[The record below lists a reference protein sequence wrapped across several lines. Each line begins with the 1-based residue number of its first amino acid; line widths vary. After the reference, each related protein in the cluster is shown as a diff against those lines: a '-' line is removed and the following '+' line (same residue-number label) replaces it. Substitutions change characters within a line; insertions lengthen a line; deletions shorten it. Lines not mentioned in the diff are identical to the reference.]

1 MTAVVL
7 TGPSRGIG
15 RATAFEL
22 ASRGIPLALLG
33 RQSPALDQTLAELE
47 RCRTTVKCFP
57 CDLRKPGD
65 IANAARSILDAVGTP
80 IAVIHNAAV
89 IHRGLVEDLTDEQ
102 WNEQLEVNVR
112 GPFLLTR
119 ALLPSMKAA
128 HAGRIVCVG
137 SISATLGTRGAS
149 AYCASK
155 WALVGFM
162 KSLAEELSD
171 TGLMTVAILPGSV
184 DTEMLHGSGFTPRMT
199 AEDVARTIAFY
210 TLDAPSSHNGG
221 VVEMFGV

>member
-15 RATAFEL
+15 RATALEL

-33 RQSPALDQTLAELE
+33 RRSEALDDTLAELG
-47 RCRTTVKCFP
+47 RHGARVTCFP
-57 CDLRKPGD
+57 CDLRRPED
-65 IANAARSILDAVGTP
+65 IGVAARSILETLGTP
-80 IAVIHNAAV
+80 IAIVHNAGV
-89 IHRGLVEDLTDEQ
+89 IRRAPIESLSDDD
-102 WNEQLEVNVR
+102 WDEQLEVNVR
-112 GPFLLTR
+112 APFLLTR
-119 ALLPSMKAA
+119 ALVPAMKKARS
-128 HAGRIVCVG
+128 GRIVCVG
-137 SISATLGTRGAS
+137 SISSTLGTAGSS

-184 DTEMLHGSGFTPRMT
+184 DTDMLAGSGFAPRMT
-199 AEDVARTIAFY
+199 ATDVARTIAFY
-210 TLDAPSSHNGG
+210 TLDAPPAHNGG

>member
-15 RATAFEL
+15 RATAVEL
-22 ASRGIPLALLG
+22 ASRGVPLALLG
-33 RQSPALDQTLAELE
+33 RQSRALEQTLTKLE
-47 RCRTTVKCFP
+47 ERHARVKYFP
-57 CDLRKPGD
+57 CDLRNPAE
-65 IANAARSILDAVGTP
+65 IAVAARSILDSLGAP
-80 IAVIHNAAV
+80 IAIVHNAAV
-89 IHRGLVEDLTDEQ
+89 IHRAPVEALTEEQ

-119 ALLPSMKAA
+119 ALLPAMKAA
-128 HAGRIVCVG
+128 RAGRIVCVG
-137 SISATLGTRGAS
+137 SISATVGTRGAS

-171 TGLMTVAILPGSV
+171 TGVMTVAILPGSV
-184 DTEMLHGSGFTPRMT
+184 DSEMLEGSGFSPRMT

-210 TLDAPSSHNGG
+210 TLDAPYSHNGG

>member
-15 RATAFEL
+15 RATAVEL

-33 RQSPALDQTLAELE
+33 RESQALDRTLSELE
-47 RCRTTVKCFP
+47 RRQAHVKCFS
-57 CDLRKPGD
+57 CDLRRPGD
-65 IANAARSILDAVGTP
+65 IAAATRSILDTVGAP

-89 IHRGLVEDLTDEQ
+89 IHRARVEDLTEDQ
-102 WNEQLEVNVR
+102 WNDQLDVNVR
-112 GPFLLTR
+112 APFLLTR
-119 ALLPSMKAA
+119 ALLPSMKTART
-128 HAGRIVCVG
+128 GRIICVG
-137 SISATLGTRGAS
+137 SISSTLGTRGAS

-184 DTEMLHGSGFTPRMT
+184 DTKMLEGSGFAPRMT

-221 VVEMFGV
+221 IVEMFGV